1 LPVLKINKMAKKT
14 ENKTEKLEREYT
26 IPLRKEWM
34 KVPRYRKTNKAVKAV
49 KEFLV
54 RHMKIRDGDLNK
66 IKVDRYVNELLWMR
80 GVKNPPSKVKVKA
93 IKEGDIVRV
102 ELVDIPTNIKFKK
115 LREEKVEISAKEI
128 AKKRKAEKVETE
140 VEEDKNKDGV
150 EDKQAEKE
158 DKSAIVE
165 AGLEMQK
172 EAAIKEKHT
181 TKPKS
186 PKQEKNMKVSY
197 NKSSHGQ

>member
-1 LPVLKINKMAKKT
+1 VAYGIVADKKI
-14 ENKTEKLEREYT
+14 ENKIEREYV

-80 GVKNPPSKVKVKA
+80 GVKNPPSKIKIKA

-102 ELVDIPTNIKFKK
+102 ELVDMPANIKFKK
-115 LREEKVEISAKEI
+115 LREEKIIESAKEI
-128 AKKRKAEKVETE
+128 AKKRKSEKVEMEKTE
-140 VEEDKNKDGV
+140 EADKDKDGV
-150 EDKQAEKE
+150 DDKKEEKE
-158 DKSAIVE
+158 DKAAVVE

-172 EAAIKEKHT
+172 EAAKKEKHT

-186 PKQEKNMKVSY
+186 PKQEKNLKVSY
-197 NKSSHGQ
+197 NKSSQGH

>member
-1 LPVLKINKMAKKT
+1 MAKKT

-66 IKVDRYVNELLWMR
+66 IKVDRFLNELLWMR

-93 IKEGDIVRV
+93 IKEGDVVRA
-102 ELVDIPTNIKFKK
+102 ELVEMPANIKFKK
-115 LREEKVEISAKEI
+115 LREEKVESSAKEI
-128 AKKRKAEKVETE
+128 AKKRKAEKIETE
-140 VEEDKNKDGV
+140 VEEDVDKNKDGV
-150 EDKQAEKE
+150 EDKKEVEEKKE
-158 DKSAIVE
+158 AIMEV
-165 AGLEMQK
+165 GQEMQK
-172 EAAIKEKHT
+172 EAAKKEKHT

-186 PKQEKNMKVSY
+186 PKQEKNMKVTY
-197 NKSSHGQ
+197 NRSSQGQ

>member
-1 LPVLKINKMAKKT
+1 MADKKI
-14 ENKTEKLEREYT
+14 ENKIEREYV

-80 GVKNPPSKVKVKA
+80 GVKNPPSKIKIKA

-102 ELVDIPTNIKFKK
+102 ELVDMPANIKFKK
-115 LREEKVEISAKEI
+115 LREEKIIESAKEI
-128 AKKRKAEKVETE
+128 AKKRKSEKVEMEKTE
-140 VEEDKNKDGV
+140 EADKDKDGV
-150 EDKQAEKE
+150 DDKKEEKE
-158 DKSAIVE
+158 DKAAVVE

-172 EAAIKEKHT
+172 EAAKKEKHT

-186 PKQEKNMKVSY
+186 PKQEKNLKVSY
-197 NKSSHGQ
+197 NKSSQGH

>member
-1 LPVLKINKMAKKT
+1 MVEKKT
-14 ENKTEKLEREYT
+14 ENKIEREYV

-49 KEFLV
+49 KEFLA
-54 RHMKIRDGDLNK
+54 RHMKIRDRDLNK

-80 GVKNPPSKVKVKA
+80 GVKNPPSKIKVKA
-93 IKEGDIVRV
+93 IKEGDVVRV
-102 ELVDIPTNIKFKK
+102 ELVDMPANIKFKK
-115 LREEKVEISAKEI
+115 LREEKVEVSAKEI
-128 AKKRKAEKVETE
+128 AKKRKAEKVEAN
-140 VEEDKNKDGV
+140 EEKVDENKDGV
-150 EDKQAEKE
+150 EDKKAEKE
-158 DKSAIVE
+158 DKSAVVE
-165 AGLEMQK
+165 AGLEIQK

>member
-1 LPVLKINKMAKKT
+1 MAYGIVADKKI
-14 ENKTEKLEREYT
+14 ENKIEREYV

-80 GVKNPPSKVKVKA
+80 GVKNPPSKIKIKA

-102 ELVDIPTNIKFKK
+102 ELVDMPANIKFKK
-115 LREEKVEISAKEI
+115 LREEKIIESAKEI
-128 AKKRKAEKVETE
+128 AKKRKSEKVEMEKTE
-140 VEEDKNKDGV
+140 EADKDKDGV
-150 EDKQAEKE
+150 DDKKEEKE
-158 DKSAIVE
+158 DKAAVVE

-172 EAAIKEKHT
+172 EAAKKEKHT

-186 PKQEKNMKVSY
+186 PKQEKNLKVSY
-197 NKSSHGQ
+197 NKSSQGH

>member
-1 LPVLKINKMAKKT
+1 MAKKT
-14 ENKTEKLEREYT
+14 ENKTEKLEREYV

-54 RHMKIRDGDLNK
+54 KHMKIRDRDLNK

-102 ELVDIPTNIKFKK
+102 ELVEMPANIKFKK
-115 LREEKVEISAKEI
+115 LREEKLILSASEI
-128 AKKRKAEKVETE
+128 AKKKKAEKVEVE
-140 VEEDKNKDGV
+140 KEEDTDKNNDGV
-150 EDKQAEKE
+150 EDKKAEKE
-158 DKSAIVE
+158 DKAALVE

-172 EAAIKEKHT
+172 EAAKKEKHT

-186 PKQEKNMKVSY
+186 PKQEKNMKVTY
-197 NKSSHGQ
+197 NKSSQGQ

>member
-1 LPVLKINKMAKKT
+1 MAKKT

-26 IPLRKEWM
+26 IPLRAEWQ
-34 KVPRYRKTNKAVKAV
+34 KVPRYRRTNKAVKAV
-49 KEFLV
+49 KEFLAK
-54 RHMKIRDGDLNK
+54 HMKIRDRDLNK

-102 ELVDIPTNIKFKK
+102 ELVDMPANIKFKK
-115 LREEKVEISAKEI
+115 LREEKVELSAKEI
-128 AKKRKAEKVETE
+128 AKKRKTEKVE
-140 VEEDKNKDGV
+140 VNEENVDENKDGV
-150 EDKQAEKE
+150 EDKKAEKE

-172 EAAIKEKHT
+172 EAAKKEKHT
-181 TKPKS
+181 TKQKS

>member
-1 LPVLKINKMAKKT
+1 VAYGIVADKKI
-14 ENKTEKLEREYT
+14 ENKIEREYV

-80 GVKNPPSKVKVKA
+80 GVKNPPSKIKIKA

-102 ELVDIPTNIKFKK
+102 ELVDMPANIKFKK
-115 LREEKVEISAKEI
+115 LREEKIIESAKEI
-128 AKKRKAEKVETE
+128 AKKRKSEKVEMEKT
-140 VEEDKNKDGV
+140 EEDKDKDGV
-150 EDKQAEKE
+150 DDKKEEKE
-158 DKSAIVE
+158 DKAAVVE

-172 EAAIKEKHT
+172 EAAKKEKHT

-186 PKQEKNMKVSY
+186 PKQEKNLKVSY
-197 NKSSHGQ
+197 NKSSQGH

>member
-1 LPVLKINKMAKKT
+1 MAKKT
-14 ENKTEKLEREYT
+14 ENKIEKLEREYT

-66 IKVDRYVNELLWMR
+66 IKVDRFLNELLWMR

-93 IKEGDIVRV
+93 IKEGDIVRA
-102 ELVDIPTNIKFKK
+102 ELVEMPANIKFKK
-115 LREEKVEISAKEI
+115 LREEKVESTAKEI

-140 VEEDKNKDGV
+140 SEEDVDKNKDGV

-158 DKSAIVE
+158 DKAAIVE

-172 EAAIKEKHT
+172 EAAKKEKHT

-186 PKQEKNMKVSY
+186 PKQEKNMKVTY
-197 NKSSHGQ
+197 NRSSQGQ